1 MHRRILHNSTLQSLL
16 CAQSCYHILILTIES
31 KATLPSLI
39 FNIVTGTST
48 LNASSPGR
56 FMGAEKPATR
66 DIEVEQM
73 GHFHSLG
80 APAPAPDC
88 ASRRLMQTLQYW
100 WLQGR
105 TLKVLFSTRPLYPML
120 GEKLHTCSHT
130 ISPHMFHISW
140 ALGDWRSCWNCHQCP
155 SSYPLR

>member
-16 CAQSCYHILILTIES
+16 CAQSCYYILILTIES
-31 KATLPSLI
+31 KATLPLLI

-66 DIEVEQM
+66 DIEAEQM

-80 APAPAPDC
+80 APAPDC

-105 TLKVLFSTRPLYPML
+105 TLKILFSTRPLYLML

-140 ALGDWRSCWNCHQCP
+140 ASGD
-155 SSYPLR
+155 